1 MNVVKKTEI
10 KLFGGRTSG
19 WVEEDAQGNKQ
30 AVSFGGKILGYYN
43 KATNTTRDFGGRVV
57 AYGDV
62 VSGYLLYNKI

>member
-10 KLFGGRTSG
+10 RLFGGRTAG

-30 AVSFGGKILGYYN
+30 AVGFGGKILGYYDKN
-43 KATNTTRDFGGRVV
+43 SNTTRDFGGRIV

-62 VSGYLLYNKI
+62 VSGYLLNAR